1 MSDALA
7 EALAAEI
14 LGNAPFRDPG
24 PEALPDVEAAYAV
37 QAAVVK
43 RLQGARGAVAGR
55 KIAWNSAAQLQ
66 ALKLAEPGAAVVLG
80 GQVLADGAVLKA
92 SDYATFAF
100 EPEIAAVLRAPMA
113 PREGGHDRAS
123 AAAAVARLHPAFEL
137 LDQRGFAGE
146 RPEAALAAN
155 VFNVGLVLG
164 GPGLAPEVLDP
175 EALRSVVTLQSLAET
190 DETVLLD
197 RIAAAPM
204 HPLDAV
210 AFLANRFNRLGVTL
224 AAGEVLLLGAHLPP
238 YRHPGTGR
246 LRFECGALGAVGLEI
261 V

>member
-1 MSDALA
+1 MTDALA

-43 RLQGARGAVAGR
+43 RLEAARGPVAGR
-55 KIAWNSAAQLQ
+55 KIAWNSAAQLS
-66 ALKLAEPGAAVVLG
+66 ALKLTEPGAAVVLG
-80 GQVLADGAVLKA
+80 RQVLADGAVLKA
-92 SDYATFAF
+92 ADYATFAF

-123 AAAAVARLHPAFEL
+123 AAAATARLHPAFEL

-155 VFNVGLVLG
+155 VFNVGIVLG
-164 GPGLAPEVLDP
+164 GPGLAPEGFDP
-175 EALRSVVTLQSLAET
+175 DALRSVVTLDDA
-190 DETVLLD
+190 VLLD
-197 RIAAAPM
+197 KAAAAPM

-246 LRFECGALGAVGLEI
+246 LRFACGALGSVALEI

>member
-1 MSDALA
+1 MTDALA

-24 PEALPDVEAAYAV
+24 AEALPDVEAAYAV
-37 QAAVVK
+37 QAAVVR
-43 RLQGARGAVAGR
+43 RLEAARGPVAGR
-55 KIAWNSAAQLQ
+55 KIAWNSAAQLA
-66 ALKLAEPGAAVVLG
+66 ALKLAEPGAAMVLG

-92 SDYATFAF
+92 ADYATFAF

-123 AAAAVARLHPAFEL
+123 AAAAVGRLHPAFEL

-146 RPEAALAAN
+146 RPEAAIAAN
-155 VFNVGLVLG
+155 VFNVGIVLG
-164 GPGLAPEVLDP
+164 GPGLAPEGFDP
-175 EALRSVVTLQSLAET
+175 EALRSVVTLEG
-190 DETVLLD
+190 EVLLD
-197 RIAAAPM
+197 KTAAAPM

-210 AFLANRFNRLGVTL
+210 AFLANRFNRLGATL

-238 YRHPGTGR
+238 YRHAGTGR

>member
-1 MSDALA
+1 MTDALA

-43 RLQGARGAVAGR
+43 RLEAARGPVAGR
-55 KIAWNSAAQLQ
+55 KIAWNSAAQLS
-66 ALKLAEPGAAVVLG
+66 ALKLTEPGAAVVLG
-80 GQVLADGAVLKA
+80 RQVLADGAVLKA
-92 SDYATFAF
+92 ADYATFAF

-123 AAAAVARLHPAFEL
+123 AAAATARLHPAFEL

-155 VFNVGLVLG
+155 VFNVGIVLG
-164 GPGLAPEVLDP
+164 GPGLAPEGFDP
-175 EALRSVVTLQSLAET
+175 DALRSVVTLDDA
-190 DETVLLD
+190 VLLD
-197 RIAAAPM
+197 KPAAAPM

-246 LRFECGALGAVGLEI
+246 LRFACGALGSVALEI